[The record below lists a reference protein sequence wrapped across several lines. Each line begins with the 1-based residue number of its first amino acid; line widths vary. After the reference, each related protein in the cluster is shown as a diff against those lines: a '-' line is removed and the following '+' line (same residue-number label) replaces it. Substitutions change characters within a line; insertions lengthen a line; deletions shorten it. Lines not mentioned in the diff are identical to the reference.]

1 MNRKFLTVTNVAQ
14 KSSKI
19 KREPCQLHTV
29 GHLGYSIQGSCGT
42 ATQLELVEGELEVW
56 WCEQ

>member
-19 KREPCQLHTV
+19 KREPCQLHIV
-29 GHLGYSIQGSCGT
+29 GHLDYSIFRGVVGQQHNWS
-42 ATQLELVEGELEVW
+42 
-56 WCEQ
+56 

>member
-42 ATQLELVEGELEVW
+42 ATQLELVKGELEV
-56 WCEQ
+56 